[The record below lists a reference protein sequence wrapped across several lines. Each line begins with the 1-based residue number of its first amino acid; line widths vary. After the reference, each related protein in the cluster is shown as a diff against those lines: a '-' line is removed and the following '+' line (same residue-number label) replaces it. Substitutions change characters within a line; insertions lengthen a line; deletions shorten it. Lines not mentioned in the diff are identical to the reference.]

1 MNSRYYIL
9 SVLVLWANLLV
20 AQNVNFTAQVSSTQV
35 AVGEQ
40 LQIDFSINANGD
52 RFQAPNFNGFQVL
65 SGPNVSQSMTSV
77 NGNTSVSIGYS
88 FILAAV
94 KEGDYTIG
102 PATIYVNG
110 HISATRPIKIH
121 VVKGSARQSRQ
132 AAARQQQ
139 QQQVVD
145 QVPPSDLSKAIFLR
159 AIVSKNRAYIG
170 EQLNLSYRLYQRV
183 GILQS
188 QFDKLPELNGF
199 WSQDLNEHKQP
210 TAPVWR
216 TEILNGTRYNVV
228 DVKETIIFPE
238 RSGDLTIDPLAMT
251 FVVRVPAPAHDIMEE
266 FFGNS
271 FKDEKVKLKSP
282 PVIIHVKDLPT
293 TGKPVDFGGA
303 VGTFTLSAD
312 LDKKA
317 LKANESLNYNVKVTG
332 VGNIMLV
339 KNPTVSFPPDFEK
352 YDPKV
357 TDTINKEGGKIHGS
371 KLYNYLLIPRHEG
384 NYTVDPLKFTYFNP
398 ATERYVTLTSKA
410 FQVAVAKGDRQT
422 NVSSLATDKQDVKL
436 LDKDIRYI
444 KTSDFG
450 LSKQGE
456 TFFGS
461 VGYYLLLLLGPIL
474 FIAAFYYRNW
484 LRRHNSDIVKV
495 KSRKAS
501 KIARRH
507 MANAQAQLATKNKA
521 GFYEALFKGIYGY
534 LSDKLNIPYGNL
546 DKETIAEAL
555 RSRSVNENLIIQLQ
569 DTLDLCDMARFSPIT
584 GISEHEVFD
593 KTRNTIN
600 DIEDE
605 L

>member
-1 MNSRYYIL
+1 MNGRYYIL
-9 SVLVLWANLLV
+9 SVLILWANLLL
-20 AQNVNFTAQVSSTQV
+20 AQSASFTASVSSTQV
-35 AVGEQ
+35 AAGEQ
-40 LQIDFSINANGD
+40 FQVDFTLNGNGE
-52 RFQAPNFNGFQVL
+52 RFQPPNFNGFQVL
-65 SGPNVSQSMTSV
+65 SGPNVSQSMTSI
-77 NGNTSVSIGYS
+77 NGNTSVSMGYS

-110 HISATRPIKIH
+110 HILGTRPLKIH
-121 VVKGSARQSRQ
+121 VVKGSPQQARRM
-132 AAARQQQ
+132 RQQQ
-139 QQQVVD
+139 QAID
-145 QVPPSDLSKAIFLR
+145 QVPAADLSKAVFLR
-159 AIVSKNRAYIG
+159 ASVSKTKAYIG
-170 EQLNLSYRLYQRV
+170 EQLNVTYRLYTRV
-183 GILQS
+183 GILQN
-188 QFDKLPELNGF
+188 QYDKLPELNGF

-210 TAPVWR
+210 TAAVWR
-216 TEILNGTRYNVV
+216 TEILNGTRYNVA
-228 DVKETIIFPE
+228 DIKETIVFPE
-238 RSGDLTIDPLAMT
+238 RSGDLTIDPFAMT
-251 FVVRVPAPAHDIMEE
+251 LVVRVPAPAHDIMEE

-282 PVIIHVKDLPT
+282 PIIVHVKDLPAA
-293 TGKPVDFGGA
+293 GKPVDFSGA

-317 LKANESLNYNVKVTG
+317 LKANESLNYNVKITG

-339 KNPTVSFPPDFEK
+339 KNPTVGFPPDFEK

-357 TDTINKEGGKIHGS
+357 TDTLSKEGGKIHGS

-384 NYTVDPLKFTYFNP
+384 NYTIDPIKFTYFNP

-410 FQVAVAKGDRQT
+410 FPVAVAKGDRQT
-422 NVSSLATDKQDVKL
+422 NVSALATDKQDVKL

-450 LSKQGE
+450 LTEQGE
-456 TFFGS
+456 NFFGS
-461 VGYYLLLLLGPIL
+461 VGYYLLLLLGPVL
-474 FIAAFYYRNW
+474 FVAAFYYRKW
-484 LRRHNSDIVKV
+484 LQRHNSDIVKV

-501 KIARRH
+501 KIARKH
-507 MANAQAQLATKNKA
+507 LANAQAQLATKNKS

-534 LSDKLNIPYGNL
+534 LSDKLNIPYANL

-555 RSRSVNENLIIQLQ
+555 RKRSVNETLITRLQ
-569 DTLDLCDMARFSPIT
+569 DNLDLCDMARFAPVT
-584 GISEHEVFD
+584 GISEQEVFE
-593 KTRNTIN
+593 KTKNTIN